1 MATWWERRW
10 AGLASADGS
19 GYLFAVVAVAFA
31 LALRL
36 ALPDWLQGMQFITF
50 FPAVM
55 LSAFVGGTPAGLLA
69 TVLSL
74 LAAAAFIL
82 PPDAL
87 WANALALSLFAGVS
101 IGTVAIVSALRRA
114 AAEVKQLNAVLQEN
128 GQVFR
133 GLFEMA
139 PDAAV
144 VVDTMGTIVAA
155 NARME
160 RVFGYR
166 RDELE
171 RRPFDILI
179 PPRLRGRHAEHFA
192 SYAASPQPR
201 PMGQSQRLFG
211 LRKDGS
217 EFPVEISLAPFVRGG
232 WVLISA
238 AIRDVSAQR
247 QIEAELVAARE
258 KAQVASLAKTDFLS
272 SMSHELRTPLNAV
285 LGFGQLLALDQ
296 DGTLTARQKG
306 YVADI
311 LKAGEH
317 LHGLVNDVLDLAA
330 IEAGG
335 LKLFIGP
342 TPLLPVIKQALD
354 FLGPLAAA
362 SQVSLDTA
370 VAPALPALVIADER
384 RLCQALLNLVSNA
397 IKYNRI
403 GGRVRLEVSLP
414 AAGRLRI
421 LVADTGIGI
430 PADRQA
436 ALFQPFERLAAAQSR
451 VEGTGVGLV
460 LTRRLV
466 EAMGGTVDFDSI
478 EGEGSRFWIDLPAAE
493 DGAHASDARL

>member
-1 MATWWERRW
+1 MALWGERRL
-10 AGLASADGS
+10 AGLASVDGS
-19 GYLFAVVAVAFA
+19 GYLFAVVAVVLA

-36 ALPDWLQGMQFITF
+36 ALPDWLQGVQFITF
-50 FPAVM
+50 FPAVI
-55 LSAFVGGTPAGLLA
+55 LSAFVGGTSAGLLA
-69 TVLSL
+69 IALSL
-74 LAAAAFIL
+74 LAAVAFIL
-82 PPDAL
+82 PADTLPAK
-87 WANALALSLFAGVS
+87 ALALSLFAAVS
-101 IGTVAIVSALRRA
+101 IANVAIVSALRRA
-114 AAEVKQLNAVLQEN
+114 AADVKQLNAVLQEN

-144 VVDTMGTIVAA
+144 VVDKTGTIVAA
-155 NARME
+155 NAQME
-160 RVFGYR
+160 KVFGYR
-166 RDELE
+166 RGELE
-171 RRPFDILI
+171 RRPFDILV
-179 PPRLRGRHAEHFA
+179 PPHLRDRHAQHFA
-192 SYAASPQPR
+192 GYAANPQPR
-201 PMGQSQRLFG
+201 PMGKNQHLFG

-238 AIRDVSAQR
+238 AIRDVSAHR

-317 LHGLVNDVLDLAA
+317 LYELVNDVLDLAA

-335 LKLFIGP
+335 LKLFILP
-342 TPLLPVIKQALD
+342 TLPLPVIRQALD
-354 FLGPLAAA
+354 FLAPLAAA
-362 SQVSLDTA
+362 SQVVLDMAVPTA
-370 VAPALPALVIADER
+370 PPMLVLADER
-384 RLCQALLNLVSNA
+384 RLLQALLNLVSNA
-397 IKYNRI
+397 IKYNRA
-403 GGRVRLEVSLP
+403 GGRVRVEVSLP

-436 ALFQPFERLAAAQSR
+436 ALFQPFERLGAAQSR

-466 EAMGGTVDFDSI
+466 EAMGGTVGFDSI
-478 EGEGSRFWIDLPAAE
+478 EGEGSRFWIDLPAEEA
-493 DGAHASDARL
+493 GTHSSRM